1 MALGRFRLDCSD
13 GMGGGRV
20 GAIPAGGNGR
30 VVSGTGGNDEH
41 VAGLLDTAQR
51 ILVRSCSSRG
61 HRTHQFRREHRRF
74 LRSVYPRAN
83 GTLVD
88 RDYSSSW
95 FDTDILGDSQY
106 GFKHFVARPLI
117 RCSMDSMF
125 SLTGRVAVVSGAA
138 QGLGRATALALAEH
152 GADVVLVDRNQS
164 GAEATETQIQSLGR
178 KSLVVGADVSSP
190 EAIAQLFQQVD
201 ARFGR
206 VDFLGNIAGDG
217 HLAKP
222 EELAIA
228 DLHRVLQNLVVGRFA
243 MCQEAGRRMLAQGRG
258 SIMNIGSLA
267 SSTALGRGHIA
278 YSMAMGAVIQMTREL
293 STEWSYR
300 GVRVN
305 CVTPAQVV
313 NPSLEARMADDSTLE
328 GRFLRGIPAGRLGQP
343 NDIRGLAVLLAS
355 DASQWIT
362 GAIIPMDGGNMAMN
376 AGGTPGH
383 EKRAVGSWQ

>member
-1 MALGRFRLDCSD
+1 M
-13 GMGGGRV
+13 
-20 GAIPAGGNGR
+20 
-30 VVSGTGGNDEH
+30 T
-41 VAGLLDTAQR
+41 
-51 ILVRSCSSRG
+51 SS
-61 HRTHQFRREHRRF
+61 
-74 LRSVYPRAN
+74 L
-83 GTLVD
+83 
-88 RDYSSSW
+88 
-95 FDTDILGDSQY
+95 
-106 GFKHFVARPLI
+106 
-117 RCSMDSMF
+117 F
-125 SLTGRVAVVSGAA
+125 SLTDRVAVVTGAA
-138 QGLGRATALALAEH
+138 QGLGRATALALAQH
-152 GADVVLVDRNQS
+152 GAHTVLVDRNLT
-164 GAEATETQIQSLGR
+164 GAEATAAQIQSLG
-178 KSLVVGADVSSP
+178 SQTLVAETDVSDP
-190 EAIAQLFQQVD
+190 EAIAELFKEID

-217 HLAKP
+217 HLSKP
-222 EELAIA
+222 EDLTIS

-293 STEWSYR
+293 STEWACR

-313 NPSLEARMADDSTLE
+313 NPSLEARMAADPTLE

-343 NDIRGLAVLLAS
+343 NDIMGLAVFLAS
-355 DASQWIT
+355 DSSEWIS

-383 EKRAVGSWQ
+383 EQREIQSFRAESR

>member
-1 MALGRFRLDCSD
+1 M
-13 GMGGGRV
+13 
-20 GAIPAGGNGR
+20 
-30 VVSGTGGNDEH
+30 
-41 VAGLLDTAQR
+41 
-51 ILVRSCSSRG
+51 
-61 HRTHQFRREHRRF
+61 
-74 LRSVYPRAN
+74 
-83 GTLVD
+83 
-88 RDYSSSW
+88 SSS
-95 FDTDILGDSQY
+95 L
-106 GFKHFVARPLI
+106 
-117 RCSMDSMF
+117 F
-125 SLTGRVAVVSGAA
+125 SLTDRVAVVSGAA
-138 QGLGRATALALAEH
+138 QGLGRATALALAQH
-152 GADVVLVDRNQS
+152 GAHTVLVDRNLA
-164 GAEATETQIQSLGR
+164 GAEATASQIQTLGR
-178 KSLVVGADVSSP
+178 ETLVAQTDVANP
-190 EAIAQLFQQVD
+190 DAVAGLFQQVD

-222 EELAIA
+222 EDLTIA

-293 STEWSYR
+293 STEWAYR

-313 NPSLEARMADDSTLE
+313 NPSLEARMAADPNLE
-328 GRFLRGIPAGRLGQP
+328 GRFLKGIPAGRLGQP
-343 NDIRGLAVLLAS
+343 KDIMGLAVFLAS
-355 DASQWIT
+355 DSSEWIT

-383 EKRAVGSWQ
+383 EQRAVQSFHAESK

>member
-1 MALGRFRLDCSD
+1 M
-13 GMGGGRV
+13 
-20 GAIPAGGNGR
+20 
-30 VVSGTGGNDEH
+30 TND
-41 VAGLLDTAQR
+41 L
-51 ILVRSCSSRG
+51 
-61 HRTHQFRREHRRF
+61 
-74 LRSVYPRAN
+74 
-83 GTLVD
+83 
-88 RDYSSSW
+88 
-95 FDTDILGDSQY
+95 
-106 GFKHFVARPLI
+106 
-117 RCSMDSMF
+117 F
-125 SLTGRVAVVSGAA
+125 SLAGRVAVVSGAA
-138 QGLGRATALALAEH
+138 QGMGQATALALAGQ
-152 GADVVLVDRNQS
+152 GADVVLVDRS
-164 GAEATETQIQSLGR
+164 VAGAENTSEQIRAMGR
-178 KSLVVGADVSSP
+178 RTLVAGTDVSDP
-190 EAIAQLFQQVD
+190 AAIAELFKQVD
-201 ARFGR
+201 ATFGR

-217 HLAKP
+217 HLARP

-293 STEWSYR
+293 STEWSCR

-305 CVTPAQVV
+305 CVTPAQVL
-313 NPSLEARMADDSTLE
+313 NPSLAARMQADSTLE

-343 NDIRGLAVLLAS
+343 QDIMGLAVLLAS

-383 EKRAVGSWQ
+383 EQHPVQSFR